1 MLLIRAFGCHFVSFR
16 VHVQAFGWTLGKS
29 GPIGLIGPFATA
41 PRRGADAAV
50 LPQHDCLDGGKGK
63 ELTSLKV
70 IEPSEPSEPSSLF
83 FEAREI
89 PIWPNLSPYQKH
101 HGNHQI
107 CLPSGHIDVT
117 LTSHWCHVEM
127 RRLRGYAARDMFHW
141 AVPGSSTQQTSHGS
155 TSGCRI
161 PNSKDQTDRTHHFD
175 SFWSSI
181 QNFKRQL
188 ERQSSWNS
196 KCDVLRTWQPKSL
209 FTLSAQDSASDQTI
223 LVGTA
228 RG

>member
-50 LPQHDCLDGGKGK
+50 LPQHDCQDGGKGK

-127 RRLRGYAARDMFHW
+127 RRLRGYAATRLVTCFTGLCLAARRSRPAMARPQGAEF
-141 AVPGSSTQQTSHGS
+141 
-155 TSGCRI
+155 
-161 PNSKDQTDRTHHFD
+161 RTPKIKQIEHIILIHFD
-175 SFWSSI
+175 HQFRIS
-181 QNFKRQL
+181 NV
-188 ERQSSWNS
+188 SWNVKVPEIRNVTS
-196 KCDVLRTWQPKSL
+196 
-209 FTLSAQDSASDQTI
+209 
-223 LVGTA
+223 
-228 RG
+228 